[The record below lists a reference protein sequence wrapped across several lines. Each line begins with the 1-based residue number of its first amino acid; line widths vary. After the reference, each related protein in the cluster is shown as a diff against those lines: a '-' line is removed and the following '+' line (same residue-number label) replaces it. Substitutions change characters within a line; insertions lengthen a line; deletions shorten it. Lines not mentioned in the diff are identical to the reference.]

1 MKKITKVL
9 VSIISLA
16 VLGMFSA
23 GCGSNNVK
31 ITKGQQDNIVKELS
45 RSYDIKSIEFK
56 KIEKTYEAG
65 SITLYIKINDDSE
78 YETTISIDNM
88 DELNNIKTRWGLS
101 PIQRFEKIKRNERLP
116 LESVDMRSIKINQI
130 EYIKLVKEM
139 R

>member
-1 MKKITKVL
+1 MKRITKVL
-9 VSIISLA
+9 VSIISIV
-16 VLGMFSA
+16 VLGILCT

-31 ITKGQQDNIVKELS
+31 ITKEQQDNIVKELS

-56 KIEKTYEAG
+56 KIEKKYEAG

-101 PIQRFEKIKRNERLP
+101 PIQRFEKIKRNERLH
-116 LESVDMRSIKINQI
+116 LESVDMRSIKIK
-130 EYIKLVKEM
+130 YIQE
-139 R
+139 